1 MLQQALQQNPNLA
14 AQLTQRLQP
23 GNAQAS
29 LLLSLPAKQH
39 LALVCALDAIW
50 TYKMAHCVSVA

>member
-29 LLLSLPAKQH
+29 LLLSLPATSS
-39 LALVCALDAIW
+39 I
-50 TYKMAHCVSVA
+50 